1 MGAMADFIATF
12 WPWLSSAVVFFVD
25 VVVTG
30 HVVLNKR
37 DNRAALGWVGL
48 IWFVPL
54 GGALLYVLFGINRIR
69 RKARRMRRRT
79 DGELV
84 RLPVSDPNQT
94 KLESL
99 GTLSQL
105 VGAVTARPVSAGN
118 LIRPLT
124 SGTTAYSEML
134 DAIASARQTIGL
146 STYIFDNDRTGR
158 TFVDA
163 LAAAVQR
170 GVAVRVLIDDIGL
183 RYTFPSIVRRLRKA
197 NVPVA
202 RFMPSLLP
210 WRFAYAQLRNHRKLL
225 IVDGRIGFTG
235 GMNIRDGHDVRV
247 NSRHP
252 ITDCHFRIDGPVVT
266 DLRAIFADD
275 WQFATRETLVGASW
289 FPTLQPAGN
298 ALARGIASGPDDHF
312 ETLRMTH
319 LGAIACARLS
329 ATIITPYF
337 VPDNDMISALGI
349 AALRGVRV
357 EIIVP
362 ERNNLLL
369 VQWAMMSQLGS
380 LLQNGCQIRLSPA
393 PFDHTKLLI
402 VDDAWCLFGSANWD
416 ARSLRLNFEFDVECY
431 DPALIRE
438 LKPLIDEK
446 IRASRPFTYEE
457 WNRRSLPV
465 KLRDGIARLASPY
478 L

>member
-1 MGAMADFIATF
+1 MAEFIATF
-12 WPWLSSAVVFFVD
+12 WPWLSSAIVFFVD

-30 HVVLNKR
+30 HVVLHKR

-54 GGALLYVLFGINRIR
+54 AGAVLYVLFGINRIR

-79 DGELV
+79 GGESV
-84 RLPVSDPNQT
+84 RLPLPEANRHEI
-94 KLESL
+94 ESL

-105 VGAVTARPVSAGN
+105 VGAVTNRPLTSGN

-124 SGTTAYSEML
+124 SGTAAYGEML
-134 DAIASARQTIGL
+134 EAIGSARQTIGL
-146 STYIFDNDRTGR
+146 STYIFDNDRTGH
-158 TFVDA
+158 TFVEA
-163 LAAAVQR
+163 LAGAVRR
-170 GVAVRVLIDDIGL
+170 GVDVRVLIDDIGL

-197 NVPVA
+197 NVTAA

-225 IVDGRIGFTG
+225 VVDGCVGFTG
-235 GMNIRDGHDVRV
+235 GMNIRNGHDSQL
-247 NSRHP
+247 NPRHP
-252 ITDCHFRIDGPVVT
+252 ISDCHFRLEGPVVG
-266 DLRAIFADD
+266 DMRAVFADD
-275 WQFATRETLVGASW
+275 WQFATGETLAGAAW
-289 FPTLQPAGN
+289 FPVLDPAGPSQ
-298 ALARGIASGPDDHF
+298 ARGIASGPDDHF
-312 ETLRMTH
+312 ESLRMTH
-319 LGAIACARLS
+319 LGAIACARSS
-329 ATIITPYF
+329 ATIVTPYF
-337 VPDNDMISALGI
+337 VPDTDMISALGI

-357 EIIVP
+357 EIVVP

-380 LLQNGCQIRLSPA
+380 LLQNGCRIRLSPA
-393 PFDHTKLLI
+393 PFDHTKLMI

-438 LKPLIDEK
+438 LQPILDQK
-446 IRASRPFTYEE
+446 IGSSRLLTYEE
-457 WNRRSLPV
+457 WNRRSLLV

>member
-1 MGAMADFIATF
+1 MADFIATF
-12 WPWLSSAVVFFVD
+12 WPWLSSAILFFVD
-25 VVVTG
+25 VVTTC
-30 HVVLNKR
+30 HVVLHKR

-48 IWFVPL
+48 IWFVPFA
-54 GGALLYVLFGINRIR
+54 GAVLYVLFGINRIR

-79 DGELV
+79 GDEMV
-84 RLPVSDPNQT
+84 RLPLPDANRYEI
-94 KLESL
+94 ESL

-105 VGAVTARPVSAGN
+105 VGAVTNRPLTSGN

-124 SGTTAYSEML
+124 TGTAAYSEML
-134 DAIASARQTIGL
+134 DAIASAQWSIGL
-146 STYIFDNDRTGR
+146 STYIFDNDRTGH
-158 TFVDA
+158 TFVEA
-163 LAAAVQR
+163 LAAAVRR

-197 NVPVA
+197 NVPTA

-225 IVDGRIGFTG
+225 IIDGRIGFTG
-235 GMNIRDGHDVRV
+235 GMNIREGHNDKSE
-247 NSRHP
+247 SRHP
-252 ITDCHFRIDGPVVT
+252 IIDCHFRIEGPVIA
-266 DLRAIFADD
+266 DMRAVFADD
-275 WQFATRETLVGASW
+275 WQFATRETLAGLVW
-289 FPTLQPAGN
+289 FPVLDPVGKS
-298 ALARGIASGPDDHF
+298 LARGIASGPDDHF

-319 LGAIACARLS
+319 LGAIACARS
-329 ATIITPYF
+329 SVTIITPYF

-357 EIIVP
+357 EIVVP

-380 LLQNGCQIRLSPA
+380 LLQNGCHIRLSPA
-393 PFDHTKLLI
+393 PFDHTKLMI

-431 DPALIRE
+431 DPGLIRE

-446 IRASRPFTYEE
+446 TRASRPFTYEE